1 MPSFSFDKDIAP
13 MRGSFFQSRLS
24 GRENSYLQKKY
35 GPSMDDAKDMLD
47 LQNKMNSIRNSDLA
61 YQSNLEA
68 LEQRRYDNQ
77 KKRENDSRVNEI
89 SGVLQSIID
98 GDATPEE
105 KLKGIALYKLENPAA
120 ANNKGANSMFG
131 AAATFLSASA
141 TADAKEKAKVEAE
154 RSKIRQSVISGNVG
168 AVRSI
173 ALEDD
178 LITPTEQRGIE
189 EAQKMEK
196 ERKDKQRESEQLA
209 FDKRNYEQ
217 QAKILAATRKLIG
230 GVYSVGDEDVLYN
243 PNKDG
248 GLSDKHRAALI
259 ATVADQQDMTVKQAR
274 QATKDIEDDDL
285 IDLVDEKYRA
295 ALKLHRAAR
304 KNFYTNPEQ
313 QVPSTRFGQQLAN

>member
-98 GDATPEE
+98 GDAPPEE

-248 GLSDKHRAALI
+248 GLYDKHGAALT
-259 ATVADQQDMTVKQAR
+259 ATVVDQQDMTVKQAR
-274 QATKDIEDDDL
+274 QATKDI
-285 IDLVDEKYRA
+285 
-295 ALKLHRAAR
+295 
-304 KNFYTNPEQ
+304 
-313 QVPSTRFGQQLAN
+313 